1 MKQEHLENKNL
12 LEIKSIATEVW
23 KSIEELKDKLE
34 EISKKEQ
41 NDQELKKV

>member
-1 MKQEHLENKNL
+1 MKQEHFENKNL
-12 LEIKSIATEVW
+12 LEIKNIATEVW